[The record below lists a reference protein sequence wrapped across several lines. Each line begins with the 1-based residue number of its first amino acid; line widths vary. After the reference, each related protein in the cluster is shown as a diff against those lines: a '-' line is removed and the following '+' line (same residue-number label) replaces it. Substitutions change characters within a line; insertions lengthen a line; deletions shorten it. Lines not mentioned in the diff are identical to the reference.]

1 MKDTKGY
8 EDDLASIRATM
19 ERSVKFMSLSGLSGI
34 LAGIFALAGAAYAY
48 ALIYY
53 PSSPFGFRLYIV
65 EQETTVI
72 KLVVTAAL
80 VLALSL
86 ATAFFLSHHKAKKL
100 GVNVW
105 NKPSKLLLINLLIPL
120 IAGGLFTV
128 ILVSRGYYMIFSSTT
143 LIFYGLALVSA
154 SQFTFKE
161 VRYLGFTEII
171 LGLVSATMPGFGLLF
186 WAAGFGLLHII
197 YGSIMHY
204 RYDR

>member
-65 EQETTVI
+65 EQETTVT
-72 KLVVTAAL
+72 KLVVTAVL

-86 ATAFFLSHHKAKKL
+86 ATAFFLSQHKAKKL